1 MATEKPKT
9 PLENFSATLRSKNI
23 ARPYLFYVEITLP
36 PALLTSGKASE
47 DDVRALNLFCHGAQ
61 TPFTQMMTND
71 NYFEAGIKRKYIHDY
86 DYQDLM
92 LQFYVD
98 QSYLVQKFFEK
109 WSELIVNSRRNFS
122 YPDDYTAETVKLH
135 LIDLEGNSNFS
146 YTYKRVVPK
155 VINSISLDYGT
166 TGIMSLPV
174 SFVFETIE
182 TSISTAKLDFETSTQ
197 IDKIQSTYT
206 NPEVFQGLQSN
217 LNKQS
222 IISGLGG
229 DFGGGAEGS
238 W

>member
-1 MATEKPKT
+1 MSTAP
-9 PLENFSATLRSKNI
+9 PLNKFSASLRATNI
-23 ARPYLFYVEITLP
+23 SRPYLFYVEITLP
-36 PALLTSGKASE
+36 PGLATTGSVSMT
-47 DDVRALNLFCHGAQ
+47 DVETLNLFCHGAQ

-109 WSELIVNSRRNFS
+109 WKELIVNSRRNFS
-122 YPDDYTAETVKLH
+122 YPDDYTSETVKLH
-135 LIDLEGNSNFS
+135 MIDLEGNSNFV

-155 VINSISLDYGT
+155 VINSISLDYGSN
-166 TGIMSLPV
+166 GIMSLPV

-182 TSISTAKLDFETSTQ
+182 TSIDTPKTDLSASTQ
-197 IDKIQSTYT
+197 IDKIQSAYT
-206 NPEVFQGLQSN
+206 NPEVFQGLQSD

-229 DFGGGAEGS
+229 DFGGGGAEGS

>member
-1 MATEKPKT
+1 MTTENLT
-9 PLENFSATLRSKNI
+9 PLGNFSASIRATNI
-23 ARPYLFYVEITLP
+23 SRPYLFYVEFTLP
-36 PALLTSGKASE
+36 PGLLTTGKISE
-47 DDVRALNLFCHGAQ
+47 TDVRTISLFCHGAQ

-109 WSELIVNSRRNFS
+109 WKELIISSRRNFA
-122 YPDDYTAETVKLH
+122 YPDDYTAEMFKLH
-135 LIDLEGNSNFS
+135 LIDLSGTSNFV
-146 YTYKRVVPK
+146 YTFKRVVPK
-155 VINSISLDYGT
+155 MINSISLDYGSN
-166 TGIMSLPV
+166 GIMSLPV

-182 TSISTAKLDFETSTQ
+182 TSVDTAKTDISVSTQ
-197 IDKIQSTYT
+197 IEKIQSTYM

-229 DFGGGAEGS
+229 DFGGA
-238 W
+238 WA